1 MDTRR
6 SQTKRGLYL
15 DKIPL
20 IHSFAVA
27 MYESLLE
34 LDPIKIY
41 FSESGNLVLNLIL
54 AFIMFGVALGIR
66 IDQFKALIHAPKP
79 LFIGLFLQFIILPV
93 ITFILVV
100 AFNKVIT
107 PTVAMG
113 MILVAACPGGNI
125 SNFMTSLSKG
135 NTELSVTITAISTL
149 LAIFMT
155 PFNFKLWGWLY
166 VNLINKMA
174 GNMLQPL
181 EIEYAQM
188 FETVILIIGIPIIL
202 GISFSRYFPNL
213 SLKLK
218 TILQFISILFFL
230 MLVIIMFSNN
240 WELFVKHIKYIFV
253 IVLMHNGIAL
263 LAGHRV
269 ATLFK
274 QPNRNRRTLTIE
286 TGIQNSGLGLV
297 LLLNPDIFPPET
309 AIGGMLFVTAW
320 WGIWHIISGLSLS
333 LYWAR
338 RPQTP

>member
-1 MDTRR
+1 
-6 SQTKRGLYL
+6 
-15 DKIPL
+15 
-20 IHSFAVA
+20 

-34 LDPIKIY
+34 LDPIKIN
-41 FSESGNLVLNLIL
+41 FSESGNFVLNLVL

-66 IDQFKALIHAPKP
+66 IDQFKALIHSPKP
-79 LFIGLFLQFIILPV
+79 LFIGLFLQFIILPA

-100 AFNKVIT
+100 AFNRVIT

-135 NTELSVTITAISTL
+135 NTELSVALTAVSTI
-149 LAIFMT
+149 LAIVMT
-155 PFNFKLWGWLY
+155 PFNFRLWGGLY

-181 EIEYAQM
+181 EIEYSQM
-188 FETVILIIGIPIIL
+188 FETVILIIGIPVVL
-202 GISFSRYFPNL
+202 GISFSRYFPGI

-218 TILQFISILFFL
+218 KILQHLSILFFL

-240 WELFVKHIKYIFV
+240 WELFVKHIKYIFI
-253 IVLMHNGIAL
+253 IVLLHNGVAL
-263 LAGHRV
+263 SAGHRL

-274 QPNRNRRTLTIE
+274 QPERNRRTITIE

-297 LLLNPDIFPPET
+297 LLLNPDIFPPDT
-309 AIGGMLFVTAW
+309 AIGGMFFITAW
-320 WGIWHIISGLSLS
+320 WGIWHIISGLALS
-333 LYWAR
+333 FYWAR
-338 RPQTP
+338 RTTNAVAT